1 MPNNKSNNKPRILI
15 VEDNLTLLNLIKE
28 KVKSEGWTALTAV
41 DGDEAAKKI
50 WTQKPD
56 LILLDLLLPKRDGV
70 SVLREMRSRKETAD
84 IPVVVLTNL
93 SDGETVE
100 AVMAEGGTD
109 FLVKTDYT
117 LDDVMARV
125 RQRLPIKKA

>member
-50 WTQKPD
+50 RTQNPD

>member
-1 MPNNKSNNKPRILI
+1 MANKKNNNKPRILI

-50 WTQKPD
+50 RTQNPD

-70 SVLREMRSRKETAD
+70 SVLRERRSRKEPAD

-109 FLVKTDYT
+109 FLS
-117 LDDVMARV
+117 ASRG
-125 RQRLPIKKA
+125 